1 MNLHVRQRD
10 VVPGIAPVPL
20 ELAPCELAISAYIDP
35 PRRHHGLAQGFPEIQ
50 QVDPAAVP
58 ETPLRIREV
67 IHFPLC
73 VEMRVPRAA
82 STLSTRQATPPYPA
96 LPSYPH

>member
-1 MNLHVRQRD
+1 MKLHVRQRD

-35 PRRHHGLAQGFPEIQ
+35 PRRHHGLAQGFSEIQ

-58 ETPLRIREV
+58 ETPLRIREA
-67 IHFPLC
+67 IHFRLC
-73 VEMRVPRAA
+73 LEMRVPRAEC
-82 STLSTRQATPPYPA
+82 TLLKRKAIAPQPQFPC
-96 LPSYPH
+96 

>member
-1 MNLHVRQRD
+1 MKLHVRQRD
-10 VVPGIAPVPL
+10 VVRGIAPVPL

-58 ETPLRIREV
+58 KAPLGIREV
-67 IHFPLC
+67 IHFRLC
-73 VEMRVPRAA
+73 IEMRVPRAEC
-82 STLSTRQATPPYPA
+82 TLLESKAIAPKREFCC
-96 LPSYPH
+96 